1 LSNNLETSKYTWEI
15 HNTISNEILLATEDY
30 PKLLQQLLHNR
41 NITTESEI
49 SSFLDPIESINSY
62 SILPNIAKATDYI
75 TNVIRNNKKI
85 CVFGDFDVDG
95 ISATAILGRTFQAA
109 GVSIIPH
116 IPNRFTEGHGL
127 NREAIKMLKDLD
139 VELIITVDT
148 GTTAI
153 DEINYAN
160 ELGVSVIVTDHHLTF
175 DALPEAIAIIN
186 PQLPDSIYPFM
197 GLTGAGLALKLAES
211 IIEKL
216 DLDRSI
222 LDDLYSLATLGTVAD
237 IGTLISEN
245 RGIVNKGL
253 KSIGQKPLVGIK
265 ALSIASGRK
274 NTYLNVKDLSWN
286 IIPRLN
292 ATGRM
297 GDPKLSY
304 DILTT
309 NEFPDAVEKA
319 KQIEEYNILRR
330 EETQKGFKTAMNSL
344 EPGPIYIAQDK
355 TFHWGIIGL
364 LANRIAG
371 RFNKPAIVISEGE
384 EYSLGSARSI
394 ENFDVGNIIEK
405 TGGLIGGFEKF
416 GGHAQAAGFTIE
428 NSKIPLFKKTIQE
441 LSRNYAIENN
451 IQDMNNSLKIDCKL
465 ELDDLPKEILKIIG
479 MLRPFGEKNPE
490 PIFMSN
496 NLTIQK
502 KRLYGSRNRA
512 ALIQLKSTN
521 FIWDTFASNN
531 MMVPYEVGDKV
542 DIVYSFSLR
551 GGNMNTGMNLNIQ
564 DIRHSKV
571 S

>member
-1 LSNNLETSKYTWEI
+1 MSNNLETSKYTWEI
-15 HNTISNEILLATEDY
+15 HNTISDEILLATEDY

-253 KSIGQKPLVGIK
+253 KSSDDQN
-265 ALSIASGRK
+265 LSS
-274 NTYLNVKDLSWN
+274 N
-286 IIPRLN
+286 I
-292 ATGRM
+292 
-297 GDPKLSY
+297 
-304 DILTT
+304 
-309 NEFPDAVEKA
+309 
-319 KQIEEYNILRR
+319 
-330 EETQKGFKTAMNSL
+330 
-344 EPGPIYIAQDK
+344 
-355 TFHWGIIGL
+355 
-364 LANRIAG
+364 
-371 RFNKPAIVISEGE
+371 
-384 EYSLGSARSI
+384 
-394 ENFDVGNIIEK
+394 
-405 TGGLIGGFEKF
+405 
-416 GGHAQAAGFTIE
+416 
-428 NSKIPLFKKTIQE
+428 
-441 LSRNYAIENN
+441 
-451 IQDMNNSLKIDCKL
+451 
-465 ELDDLPKEILKIIG
+465 
-479 MLRPFGEKNPE
+479 
-490 PIFMSN
+490 
-496 NLTIQK
+496 
-502 KRLYGSRNRA
+502 
-512 ALIQLKSTN
+512 ST
-521 FIWDTFASNN
+521 
-531 MMVPYEVGDKV
+531 
-542 DIVYSFSLR
+542 
-551 GGNMNTGMNLNIQ
+551 
-564 DIRHSKV
+564 
-571 S
+571 